1 MNIQDSAAQASP
13 SPDKGGSGASQGSAA
28 ASVRATVSVHIVTY
42 NSVDDIEG
50 CLACVRAQ
58 SYPIQRI
65 VVLDNASGD
74 GTPELLGRI
83 GEGLD
88 VVLSSENTGFAG
100 GQNRALARSDADYA
114 LVLNP
119 DVRLHPDYVRRLV
132 EELERRPEAGSA
144 AGMLVRQPAAGLG
157 GAGSTKTDEQN
168 ADAARRKGQEPG
180 SGASEASPL
189 EVRAWL
195 DRLPAEALIDSTGLT
210 MDAARQARDRGAG
223 EPASAWLEAGETFGV
238 SGAAAMYRRSMI
250 RHASLG
256 GEFFDETFFAYK
268 EDVDVAWRARQ
279 LGWSALYAP
288 DARALHARGWKE
300 GGRSS
305 VSAFVRRHSYQN
317 RFYTLVKNE
326 RGWKRLPGI
335 AAIEI
340 VKLGYILL
348 KERDLLGCWP
358 EILRRLPEMRAKRRE
373 LRSLPVRE

>member
-58 SYPIQRI
+58 SYPIEKI

-88 VVLSSENTGFAG
+88 VVLSPVNTGFAG

-132 EELERRPEAGSA
+132 ERLERRPEAGSA
-144 AGMLVRQPAAGLG
+144 TGMLVRQPAEGLA
-157 GAGSTKTDEQN
+157 GAGRNGAPGMGVAEGGI
-168 ADAARRKGQEPG
+168 AAPG
-180 SGASEASPL
+180 AAGDGESPPA
-189 EVRAWL
+189 VQAWL
-195 DRLPAEALIDSTGLT
+195 DRLPAEALIDSTGLA

-238 SGAAAMYRRSMI
+238 SGAAALYRRSMI
-250 RHASLG
+250 RHVSLG

-268 EDVDVAWRARQ
+268 EDVDVAWRARR
-279 LGWSALYAP
+279 LGWVALYAP

-300 GGRSS
+300 GGRTS

-326 RGWKRLPGI
+326 REWRRLPAI
-335 AAIEI
+335 AAIELA
-340 VKLGYILL
+340 KFGYILL
-348 KERDLLGCWP
+348 RERDLLRCWP
-358 EILRRLPEMRAKRRE
+358 EIMRRLPEMRAKRRE
-373 LRSLPVRE
+373 LRSRPGRG

>member
-58 SYPIQRI
+58 SYPIEKI

-88 VVLSSENTGFAG
+88 VVLSPVNTGFAG

-132 EELERRPEAGSA
+132 ERLERRPEAGSA
-144 AGMLVRQPAAGLG
+144 TGMLVRQPAEGLAGG
-157 GAGSTKTDEQN
+157 GE
-168 ADAARRKGQEPG
+168 
-180 SGASEASPL
+180 SPPA
-189 EVRAWL
+189 VQAWL
-195 DRLPAEALIDSTGLT
+195 DRLPAEALIDSTGLA

-250 RHASLG
+250 RHVSLG

-268 EDVDVAWRARQ
+268 EDVDVAWRARG
-279 LGWSALYAP
+279 LGWAALYAP

-300 GGRSS
+300 GGRTS

-326 RGWKRLPGI
+326 REWRRLPAI
-335 AAIEI
+335 AAIELA
-340 VKLGYILL
+340 KFGYILL
-348 KERDLLGCWP
+348 RERDLLRCWP
-358 EILRRLPEMRAKRRE
+358 EIMRRLPEMRAKRRE
-373 LRSLPVRE
+373 LRSRPGRG